1 MGLRTNSAVDEYN
14 SFIEKVKW
22 YINCINGEVKSDMGE
37 LPKILVKGAEEH
49 KKKIMYHV
57 RRLKSELEL
66 SRPRN

>member
-1 MGLRTNSAVDEYN
+1 
-14 SFIEKVKW
+14 VKW